1 MTRYVV
7 QRILAMILVI
17 WVVITATFFLMRAI
31 PGGPF
36 DADKKIP
43 ESILR
48 NIQAR
53 YHLDQP
59 LWKQYLDYLQHVVV
73 WDLGPSYKQEGRT
86 VNDIINDGFPVSA
99 TLGGLSLALSLLIGV
114 PAGIISALRQ
124 NKWQDY
130 LAMFGSIVLVSVP
143 SFILAALLMYVFA
156 LKLRWF
162 PAALWGKPSNAVLP
176 TLALAGFSL
185 AFLARLTRSSMLEV
199 IQQDYIRTARAK
211 GLAEAAVIYRHMLK
225 NALAPV
231 IAYLGPL
238 AAGVLTGSFVVETI
252 FGIPGLGRYYVTSI
266 SNRDYT
272 TVLGTTVFYGI
283 LLVVLV
289 FIGDIV
295 TALLDPRIKLEKE

>member
-1 MTRYVV
+1 MSRYIF
-7 QRILAMILVI
+7 QRVLAMFLVI

-36 DADKKIP
+36 DTEKKIP

-53 YHLDQP
+53 YRLDQP
-59 LWKQYLDYLQHVVV
+59 LWRQYVEYLGRVAV

-99 TLGGLSLALSLLIGV
+99 TLGGLSLFVALLVGL

-124 NKWQDY
+124 NRWQDY
-130 LAMFGSIVLVSVP
+130 VAMFTSIVLVSVP
-143 SFILAALLMYVFA
+143 NFILAALLMYVFA
-156 LKLRWF
+156 LKLRWV
-162 PAALWGKPSNAVLP
+162 PAALWGKPSQAVLP
-176 TLALAGFSL
+176 TIALSGFSL
-185 AFLARLTRSSMLEV
+185 AFVARLTRSSMLEV
-199 IQQDYIRTARAK
+199 IQQDYVRTARSK
-211 GLAEAAVIYRHMLK
+211 GLSEMAVIYRHMIK

-238 AAGVLTGSFVVETI
+238 AAAVLTGSFVVEMI

-272 TVLGTTVFYGI
+272 VILGTTVFFGI

-289 FIGDIV
+289 FIGDLL
-295 TALLDPRIKLEKE
+295 TAFIDPRIRLEKE